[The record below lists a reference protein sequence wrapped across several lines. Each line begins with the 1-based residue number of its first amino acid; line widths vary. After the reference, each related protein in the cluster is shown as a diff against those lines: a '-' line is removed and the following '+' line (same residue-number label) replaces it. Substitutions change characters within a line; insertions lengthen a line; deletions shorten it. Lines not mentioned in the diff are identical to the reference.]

1 MIFWMYTKILEIK
14 IQYDMID
21 NKKLSSIT
29 TDLFIRGRKLNTSIV
44 FNTQYYFKVPK
55 DVRYKSSDLI

>member
-1 MIFWMYTKILEIK
+1 MYTKILEIK